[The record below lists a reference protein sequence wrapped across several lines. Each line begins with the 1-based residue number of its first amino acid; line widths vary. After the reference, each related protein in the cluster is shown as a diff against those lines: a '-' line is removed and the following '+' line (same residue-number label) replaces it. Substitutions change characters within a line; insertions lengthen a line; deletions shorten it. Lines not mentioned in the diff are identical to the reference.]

1 MRNGIEERLTKLER
15 SNRRWKA
22 ATVSLLLAVGAAL
35 IAGAESAPGP
45 AAILQARR
53 FELIDSQGKAAIV
66 LESHDDANS
75 LVVWG
80 PDHQHA
86 AVLVS
91 KPTKASMLLMKN
103 KDAPE
108 VFAEAA
114 EGGGEVGVSDGA
126 AGAANPQAL
135 NLIAGRSGSALV
147 HVVDGRPQS
156 RLGFNSDGAV
166 LELKAPAS
174 KALTRLGASAH
185 GGRIELLGVD
195 GKPLWTAPPA
205 PSE

>member
-1 MRNGIEERLTKLER
+1 MCNGIEARLAKLER
-15 SNRRWKA
+15 CNRRWKA
-22 ATVSLLLAVGAAL
+22 TSVSLLLAMGAAL
-35 IAGAESAPGP
+35 IVGAESAPVP
-45 AAILQARR
+45 PAILQARR
-53 FELIDSQGKAAIV
+53 IELIDAQGKAAII

-91 KPTKASMLLMKN
+91 KATKASMLLMKR
-103 KDAPE
+103 KEAPE

-114 EGGGEVGVSDGA
+114 DAGGEVGVTDGS

-135 NLIAGRSGSALV
+135 NLIASRTGSALV
-147 HVVDGRPQS
+147 HVIDGRPQS
-156 RLGFNSDGAV
+156 RLGFNSDGGV

-174 KALTRLGASAH
+174 KAVTRMTTSSH
-185 GGRIELLGVD
+185 GGRIEVLGGD
-195 GKPLWTAPPA
+195 GKPLWSAPPTSA
-205 PSE
+205 E